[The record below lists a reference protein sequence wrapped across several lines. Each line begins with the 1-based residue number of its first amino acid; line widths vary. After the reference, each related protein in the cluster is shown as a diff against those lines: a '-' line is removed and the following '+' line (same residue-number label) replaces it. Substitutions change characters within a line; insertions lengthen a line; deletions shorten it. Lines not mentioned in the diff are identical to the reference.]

1 MTGTCMFCNGPD
13 RIEVANGGCPS
24 VVGNSAVK
32 DAKGAPVGKRIWE
45 VGSSKG
51 QGFVLSLN

>member
-1 MTGTCMFCNGPD
+1 MFCNGPD